1 MQPSEVLLVDGEI
14 AIIFPYVPEQVAAIK
29 RVPGARWDRL
39 ARVWRAPITSLGP
52 VRDFAT
58 TYNFQI
64 DPALT
69 SFTVPEHPI
78 GKPRIEQGRTLLHI
92 YFPYDPV
99 KVKAV
104 KKLPGA
110 AWDKNN
116 TRWTV
121 PKSSTSQALDFA
133 QEYGLH
139 VEDLT
144 ELTELQ
150 TQETERQHHLAELS
164 RATEHDLPDPA
175 GLALPLDPAQKAAV
189 QYVSETKQCFI
200 ADEMGIGKT
209 VEAIASLEH
218 LHEQGHTVYPAL
230 VVVPPTLTLNWEK
243 EINRFL
249 PHRTVNVV
257 RNRKGLPDTHA
268 DFLVMGWSN
277 IHTYQKDL
285 VKFKQL
291 KRKKKPI
298 GVNGIASLILDESH
312 MGKNKE
318 AKRTQA
324 AIAVAAGLRAESP
337 DAATILLTGTPIAS
351 RPAEYAAQLDI
362 LGTLGEFG
370 GYWPF
375 YKRYAAAFQDRF
387 GQWHKDGASNLEEL
401 NYRLRSTCFIRRLK
415 IDVMSELDEPHHF
428 PLYVEPDPK
437 VYREY
442 KEAKEDIAAF
452 LALRAAEIARELGA
466 NPRSAAVRARI
477 RAEANEHLVRITT
490 LKRIA
495 AMSKL
500 PAVYEWVDSR
510 VEEGSKV
517 VVAAHHRDVVD
528 AIADKYGGLKV
539 QGGMKTFEVEEAKRR
554 FQEWSAE
561 EAPVITI
568 SIMAAGLGH
577 TLTAA
582 QNVLLVEQPWTPV
595 DVDQVVARLHRR
607 GQQGLVTATHML
619 ADRTIDLDIY
629 EMIQDKRRVVGAA
642 TDGGDVG
649 GGSVLGDLVA
659 RLAGFDLT
667 DAA

>member
-14 AIIFPYVPEQVAAIK
+14 AIIFPYVADQVAAVK
-29 RVPGARWDRL
+29 RIPGARWDRL

-52 VRDFAT
+52 VRDFAAR
-58 TYNFQI
+58 YKFQI
-64 DPALT
+64 DPSLT
-69 SFTVPEHPI
+69 SFVVPEHPI
-78 GKPRIEQGRTLLHI
+78 GKPRITQGRSLLHI
-92 YFPYDPV
+92 HFPYDPV

-110 AWDKNN
+110 AWDKTN

-121 PKSSTSQALDFA
+121 PKSATAQALQFA
-133 QEYGLH
+133 AEYGLH
-139 VEDLT
+139 VEDFE
-144 ELTELQ
+144 ELAAF
-150 TQETERQHHLAELS
+150 QEKETARQHELIQLS
-164 RATEHDLPDPA
+164 RATEANLPDPA
-175 GLALPLDPAQKAAV
+175 GLALPLDPPQKVAV
-189 QYVSETKQCFI
+189 KYVAETRRCII
-200 ADEMGIGKT
+200 ADEMGLGKT
-209 VEAIASLEH
+209 VEAIAALEH
-218 LHEQGHTVYPAL
+218 LHEQGDTVYPAL

-243 EINRFL
+243 EIRRFL

-257 RNRKGLPDTHA
+257 KNRKGLPDTPA

-277 IHTYQKDL
+277 VHTYKKDL
-285 VKFKQL
+285 VKFKKL
-291 KRKKKPI
+291 KTKQKPI
-298 GVNGIASLILDESH
+298 GVNGVASLVLDESH

-324 AIAVAAGLRAESP
+324 AIAIGAGLRAESP
-337 DAATILLTGTPIAS
+337 DAVTILLTGTPIAS
-351 RPAEYAAQLDI
+351 RPAEYASQLDI

-375 YKRYAAAFQDRF
+375 YKRYAAAFQDSF

-401 NYRLRSTCFIRRLK
+401 NDRLRATCFVRRLK
-415 IDVMSELDEPHHF
+415 TDVMSELGEPHHF
-428 PLYVEPDPK
+428 PLYVDPDPK
-437 VYREY
+437 VFREY
-442 KEAKEDIAAF
+442 KEAQEDIAAF

-495 AMSKL
+495 ALSKL

-510 VEEGSKV
+510 IEDGLKV

-528 AIADKYGGLKV
+528 AIADRYGGLKV
-539 QGGMKTFEVEEAKRR
+539 QGGMKTLDVEEAKRR
-554 FQEWSAE
+554 FQEWPPE

-582 QNVLLVEQPWTPV
+582 QNVLMVEQPWTPV

-629 EMIQDKRRVVGAA
+629 EMIQDKRRVVDAA
-642 TDGGDVG
+642 TDGGAVA
-649 GGSVLGDLVA
+649 GGSVLGDLMVK
-659 RLAGFDLT
+659 LAGFDLT